1 MPTELKSSWRRVL
14 GRLSAA
20 MPSGRAEEVGSVSP
34 ELLGGRYRILN
45 EIGSGGM
52 GTVYR
57 ALDRST
63 GRVLTLKSIRTGRAT
78 NRKGR
83 SLSEVRLDL
92 AHEFSLLAS
101 LRHPNIIS
109 VLDYGFDE
117 HGMPFFTMD
126 LEENALNIIEAGR
139 HHPMSVQIDLIVQML
154 RALAYLHRHGI
165 LHRDLKPDNVVV
177 VDGQVKVLDFGL
189 STYLEAL
196 EPPGT
201 SWVGTFPYM
210 APEMLRGEQITI
222 ATDLYALG
230 MVAYELLIGK
240 YPFDL
245 HDRVRLEAHIR
256 ETVLPCAGD
265 ELDDR
270 LRPVLARLLAKNPRN
285 RYASADETVYALAA
299 ALGQALTVETVAT
312 RESFLQAAPF
322 VGRREEIA
330 RLMDA
335 VRDAAQASGSAW
347 LIAGES
353 GVGKSRLLDEI
364 RTRALVQ
371 GVTVLRGQARAEGG
385 APYHAWRE
393 VVTHAALRVRLSDED
408 VAVLRGIVPDIE
420 QLLARDATQAP
431 ALSAEAAQTRLLLVV
446 EELFRAQSGTV
457 LVILEDLQ
465 WAGSESL
472 RLLEW
477 LARVA
482 PTLGLVL
489 LGSCRDDEAPNL
501 EREVSGLSLL
511 RLGRLSAAEIEAL
524 SAAMI
529 GGHVLRPEVLALLT
543 RETEGIPFLLVEVVR
558 ALAENR
564 GGLEGIGGGPLPK
577 RVLSGGMQRMV
588 RRRLSRVPP
597 GAVPALRT
605 AAVCGR
611 VIDPVVLQAIH
622 PEVDLSMWT
631 AQCAAAAVLDVHD
644 RSWWFSHDK
653 LREQIIRDLPAE
665 TLRTLHHRIAET
677 MESPVS
683 GRSDAVMALA
693 YHWREAGNT
702 EREGEYA
709 VRAGMLA
716 LDSGACREAVEHL
729 TRALDLLQP
738 ESPPRRGPRRWGP
751 RLALNPSARVDPD
764 APSFRCGVV
773 EGALTDAYFRLGDL
787 RQAREHGQ
795 RALRLFGCPSPQGST
810 IVAIVR
816 EIGLRAAQLLV
827 TPRSSD
833 PARARRTIGPVAR
846 VLMRLIDTYFYSIEG
861 APLAW
866 SILRMMNES
875 EPGGP
880 SPELARAYSL
890 GSLLAG
896 MASAKRLGEAAYRRA
911 VEIAE
916 AHGSDA
922 DRAWVLA
929 RVAVFRLS
937 FAEWDPAAAA
947 AARACALSQEVGDLR
962 LFEESKNMSA
972 LLETFRGEYDA
983 ALAHSRVALETTL
996 RSGNLQ
1002 IRADAHLTISL
1013 ALVRMGRFAEALP
1026 RCREALARFESIDQ
1040 LSARSE
1046 HTIILAIYAA
1056 ACLRTGDSSAAFE
1069 AVLRAAA
1076 LVRATAPVAYWM
1088 LPAITLTLEV
1098 LFAFLEDDRS
1108 QAQRRRLVEEIEG
1121 VLGAAR
1127 RYARMF
1133 PIGRPGALL
1142 ASGSLAWHLGRRR
1155 AAMMRWRR
1163 AAAAATR
1170 LRMPYELGSAH
1181 AEIGRHLA
1189 PGRPERRQHLTD
1201 AAGVFGRIGCTW
1213 ELARVRALQED
1224 ASTVIWRESSVA

>member
-222 ATDLYALG
+222 ATDLYA
-230 MVAYELLIGK
+230 
-240 YPFDL
+240 FL

-371 GVTVLRGQARAEGG
+371 GVTVLRGQAEGG
-385 APYHAWRE
+385 APYHVWRE
-393 VVTHAALRVRLSDED
+393 VVTHAALRVHLSDED

-529 GGHVLRPEVLALLT
+529 GGHVL
-543 RETEGIPFLLVEVVR
+543 
-558 ALAENR
+558 
-564 GGLEGIGGGPLPK
+564 
-577 RVLSGGMQRMV
+577 
-588 RRRLSRVPP
+588 
-597 GAVPALRT
+597 
-605 AAVCGR
+605 
-611 VIDPVVLQAIH
+611 
-622 PEVDLSMWT
+622 
-631 AQCAAAAVLDVHD
+631 
-644 RSWWFSHDK
+644 
-653 LREQIIRDLPAE
+653 
-665 TLRTLHHRIAET
+665 
-677 MESPVS
+677 
-683 GRSDAVMALA
+683 
-693 YHWREAGNT
+693 
-702 EREGEYA
+702 
-709 VRAGMLA
+709 
-716 LDSGACREAVEHL
+716 
-729 TRALDLLQP
+729 
-738 ESPPRRGPRRWGP
+738 
-751 RLALNPSARVDPD
+751 
-764 APSFRCGVV
+764 
-773 EGALTDAYFRLGDL
+773 
-787 RQAREHGQ
+787 
-795 RALRLFGCPSPQGST
+795 
-810 IVAIVR
+810 
-816 EIGLRAAQLLV
+816 
-827 TPRSSD
+827 
-833 PARARRTIGPVAR
+833 
-846 VLMRLIDTYFYSIEG
+846 
-861 APLAW
+861 
-866 SILRMMNES
+866 
-875 EPGGP
+875 
-880 SPELARAYSL
+880 
-890 GSLLAG
+890 
-896 MASAKRLGEAAYRRA
+896 
-911 VEIAE
+911 
-916 AHGSDA
+916 
-922 DRAWVLA
+922 
-929 RVAVFRLS
+929 
-937 FAEWDPAAAA
+937 
-947 AARACALSQEVGDLR
+947 
-962 LFEESKNMSA
+962 
-972 LLETFRGEYDA
+972 
-983 ALAHSRVALETTL
+983 
-996 RSGNLQ
+996 
-1002 IRADAHLTISL
+1002 
-1013 ALVRMGRFAEALP
+1013 
-1026 RCREALARFESIDQ
+1026 
-1040 LSARSE
+1040 
-1046 HTIILAIYAA
+1046 
-1056 ACLRTGDSSAAFE
+1056 
-1069 AVLRAAA
+1069 
-1076 LVRATAPVAYWM
+1076 
-1088 LPAITLTLEV
+1088 
-1098 LFAFLEDDRS
+1098 
-1108 QAQRRRLVEEIEG
+1108 
-1121 VLGAAR
+1121 
-1127 RYARMF
+1127 
-1133 PIGRPGALL
+1133 
-1142 ASGSLAWHLGRRR
+1142 
-1155 AAMMRWRR
+1155 
-1163 AAAAATR
+1163 
-1170 LRMPYELGSAH
+1170 
-1181 AEIGRHLA
+1181 
-1189 PGRPERRQHLTD
+1189 
-1201 AAGVFGRIGCTW
+1201 
-1213 ELARVRALQED
+1213 
-1224 ASTVIWRESSVA
+1224 